1 MIDLRPS
8 VSFLDETR
16 MIVASDGNNIGK
28 EKKKKKKEEEK
39 IDELNRITSPS
50 RSRWMVEARTE
61 GKVRGEPRPELAN
74 KDDRELASVG
84 GRRLDGGGNNA
95 GNS

>member
-16 MIVASDGNNIGK
+16 MIVATEITF
-28 EKKKKKKEEEK
+28 EKKKEKEEEEK

-84 GRRLDGGGNNA
+84 GRRLDGGRNNA